1 MARTRCC
8 GPPVTVNSPTWTR
21 NDHDRTTAGAL
32 ADGPSGDI
40 PLALYGTTNGTWLVC
55 DNQLPD
61 VDQNR

>member
-1 MARTRCC
+1 MLRTAGHRQLSD
-8 GPPVTVNSPTWTR
+8 VWTG